1 MTVGDTSTTYTVESG
16 SILSNALV
24 PIVTESGIVMDAKLI
39 DDMNASAPILVMESG
54 SVMDVNPV
62 AEKKA
67 FLPILLSWEF
77 TPKVTDVNPDSAN
90 VNLPILVTEFGIDTD
105 VNVFAY
111 LNAESPMLVTES
123 PIITCAMFDLLI

>member
-77 TPKVTDVNPDSAN
+77 TPKVTDVNLEQLPN
-90 VNLPILVTEFGIDTD
+90 VTFPILVTESGIAMEANC
-105 VNVFAY
+105 VI
-111 LNAESPMLVTES
+111 LNAEFPILVS
-123 PIITCAMFDLLI
+123 